1 MTSYDSGWRNTLF
14 LAVYDRGVSMCGD
27 GWVQERIKK
36 KEQKDREWLELMRDQ
51 ARERAR
57 LNQEQAEHLYGGTP
71 AAA

>member
-1 MTSYDSGWRNTLF
+1 
-14 LAVYDRGVSMCGD
+14 MCGD